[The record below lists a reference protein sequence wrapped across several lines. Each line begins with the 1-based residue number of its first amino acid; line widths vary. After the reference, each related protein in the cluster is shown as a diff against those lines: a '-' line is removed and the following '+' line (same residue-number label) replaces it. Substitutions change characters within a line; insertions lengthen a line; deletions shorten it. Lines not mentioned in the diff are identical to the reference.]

1 MAGTRTYSIPSH
13 LYLHTQV
20 SNSLHS
26 RARYLVKLGSVVSSL
41 FLEIAVP
48 SGHAY
53 QPRQLNAH
61 PELTINYHQG
71 YLYYL
76 DLQTALLTLLILY
89 TLLTHVCMRTRTRT
103 RTHLNLSIELHAPT
117 RHYYN
122 YYNYHNY
129 HYCYFTTTTT
139 TIPRSLSKFF
149 STFSSTFS
157 STSTTLTFLSSYL
170 PIFLPTYLLPRYLFY
185 LPSGL
190 GASRMPLVN
199 RSPL

>member
-103 RTHLNLSIELHAPT
+103 RTHLNPSIELHAPT

-139 TIPRSLSKFF
+139 TTVPRSLSKFF
-149 STFSSTFS
+149 STFTSTF
-157 STSTTLTFLSSYL
+157 TLHLHPPPPQLSSSYL
-170 PIFLPTYLLPRYLFY
+170 PIFLFSFSRFLFFSFSLLLFFNFPMHF
-185 LPSGL
+185 L
-190 GASRMPLVN
+190 
-199 RSPL
+199 